1 MFSVDGTQDVYGEL
15 CELLVAGGY
24 FRARITSLSPF
35 DKIAGGLAWGIQSSR
50 EAIDVEFIEDANI
63 GHKIKIGENIEA
75 ALCNMN
81 CPFPLA
87 AHQVQGLD
95 FPQIFPV
102 VQWLLKKVISTREEN
117 ARALREHAD
126 LCFKRSMGD
135 VLTED
140 LAPRTELVPKRVYK
154 RRNLE
159 EGFQSAEDHVLSVLL
174 EYGQKSKLL
183 AEVEADKTEEE
194 EAEKEALQQLEEA
207 ELDKLLELMGSYK
220 AAQKLTGKDVTAA
233 MARDQQSIDRYCC
246 WAGPLELF
254 ARFHQIVV
262 PLLPCASP
270 MGGGGMRF
278 AFIRIF
284 RIFSAFSGQVP

>member
-1 MFSVDGTQDVYGEL
+1 MPPCFVSNFVCVQVLLQFHDLPCFICSQPATGTFLGCLFHLLLPVSMFSVDGTQDVYGEL

-75 ALCNMN
+75 ALCNMS

-140 LAPRTELVPKRVYK
+140 SAPRTELVPKRVQSGGAVPE
-154 RRNLE
+154 RRGPCVE
-159 EGFQSAEDHVLSVLL
+159 CSAGVR
-174 EYGQKSKLL
+174 
-183 AEVEADKTEEE
+183 AEVE
-194 EAEKEALQQLEEA
+194 
-207 ELDKLLELMGSYK
+207 
-220 AAQKLTGKDVTAA
+220 
-233 MARDQQSIDRYCC
+233 
-246 WAGPLELF
+246 
-254 ARFHQIVV
+254 IV
-262 PLLPCASP
+262 
-270 MGGGGMRF
+270 G
-278 AFIRIF
+278 
-284 RIFSAFSGQVP
+284 